1 MAPALAPPADRFN
14 RTLLV
19 AILFLAVALRLA
31 AAFLLPDQHFPDAA
45 AYRQAGR
52 DLWSSG
58 MLGSSIRMPLYP
70 ALVGLAGPGFGQLA
84 LDIALSTSAVWL
96 IYRLALAV
104 FADQAAALL
113 AAFMMAIYPYFIFY
127 AIVGLTE
134 SLFIALLLGAFLCW
148 YRGSF
153 SIAAVLIVLSILT
166 RPSIELLVPFLILYF
181 AVVIH
186 RLPAAAVV
194 RHLLVY
200 SIIYIVLMSPWWM
213 HNYRAYGRF
222 VRLDLASGFVF
233 YSGNNPLNRTG
244 GGILGQ
250 DFDDKP
256 FDGIADPV
264 ARDRAMW
271 NAGVSY
277 VTENQRR
284 FLELAWL
291 RFQRFW
297 RPWPYAQDYAT
308 PLYVVVSLAS
318 FLPVLILSVIYLVIW
333 GWRER
338 IRIAPVLAW
347 GAYLTL
353 IHAIFIG
360 SLRYRLPLE
369 PFMIMF
375 AAVAI
380 MRLGRWYS
388 SRNAARYEHP
398 ASSRAGGT

>member
-1 MAPALAPPADRFN
+1 MVPASPADRFD

-19 AILFLAVALRLA
+19 AILLLAVALRLA
-31 AAFLLPDQHFPDAA
+31 AAFLLPDQHFPDAIG
-45 AYRQAGR
+45 YRQAGR

-58 MLGSSIRMPLYP
+58 MLGTSIWMPLYP
-70 ALVGLAGPGFGQLA
+70 ALIGLTGPGWGQLA

-96 IYRLALAV
+96 IYRLVLVV
-104 FADQAAALL
+104 FTDQAAALL

-127 AIVGLTE
+127 AVVGLTE

-153 SIAAVLIVLSILT
+153 GIAAVLIVLSILT

-181 AVVIH
+181 AVAIH
-186 RLPAAAVV
+186 RMPTVTAV

-200 SIIYIVLMSPWWM
+200 SIIYVVLMSPWWM
-213 HNYRAYGRF
+213 HNYRAYGSF

-250 DFDDKP
+250 DFDEKP
-256 FDGIADPV
+256 FDGITDPV

-277 VTENQRR
+277 VAENPRR

-291 RFQRFW
+291 RFERFW

-318 FLPVLILSVIYLVIW
+318 FVPVLILTVTYLAIW

-353 IHAIFIG
+353 IHTIFIG

-375 AAVAI
+375 AAVAT

-388 SRNAARYEHP
+388 SRNARYEQP
-398 ASSRAGGT
+398 ASSR

>member
-1 MAPALAPPADRFN
+1 MVPASPADRFD

-19 AILFLAVALRLA
+19 AILLLAVALRLA
-31 AAFLLPDQHFPDAA
+31 AAFLLPDQHFPDAIG
-45 AYRQAGR
+45 YRQAGR

-58 MLGSSIRMPLYP
+58 MLGTSIWMPLYP
-70 ALVGLAGPGFGQLA
+70 ALIGLTGPGWGQLA
-84 LDIALSTSAVWL
+84 LDLALSTSAVWL
-96 IYRLALAV
+96 IYRLVLVV
-104 FADQAAALL
+104 FTDQAAALL

-127 AIVGLTE
+127 AVVGLTE

-153 SIAAVLIVLSILT
+153 VIAAVLIVLSILT

-181 AVVIH
+181 AVAIH
-186 RLPAAAVV
+186 RLPTVTAV

-200 SIIYIVLMSPWWM
+200 SIIYIALMSPWWM
-213 HNYRAYGRF
+213 HNYRAYGSF

-250 DFDDKP
+250 DFDQKS
-256 FDGIADPV
+256 FDGITDPV

-277 VTENQRR
+277 VAENPRR

-291 RFQRFW
+291 KFERFW

-318 FLPVLILSVIYLVIW
+318 FVPVLILTVIYLAIW
-333 GWRER
+333 GWWER

-353 IHAIFIG
+353 IHTIFIG

-375 AAVAI
+375 AAVAT
-380 MRLGRWYS
+380 MRLGRWYP
-388 SRNAARYEHP
+388 SRNARYEQP
-398 ASSRAGGT
+398 ASLR

>member
-1 MAPALAPPADRFN
+1 MALASPATRFDRS
-14 RTLLV
+14 TILI
-19 AILFLAVALRLA
+19 AILFFAVTLRLTA
-31 AAFLLPDQHFPDAA
+31 ALLLPDQNFPDAVG
-45 AYRQAGR
+45 YRQAGR
-52 DLWSSG
+52 ELWSSG
-58 MLGSSIRMPLYP
+58 MLGTPYWMPLYP
-70 ALVGLAGPGFGQLA
+70 ALVGLTGAGWGQLA
-84 LDIALSTSAVWL
+84 LDISLSTIAVWL
-96 IYRLALAV
+96 IYRLVVLM
-104 FADQAAALL
+104 FADEAAALL
-113 AAFMMAIYPYFIFY
+113 AAFMVAIYPYFIFY
-127 AIVGLTE
+127 AVVGLTE

-153 SIAAVLIVLSILT
+153 GIAAVLIVLSILT

-186 RLPAAAVV
+186 RLPAVMAV

-200 SIIYIVLMSPWWM
+200 SIVYIALMSPWWM
-213 HNYRAYGRF
+213 HNYRAYGSF
-222 VRLDLASGFVF
+222 VRLNLASGLVF
-233 YSGNNPLNRTG
+233 YAGNNPLNRTG

-250 DFDDKP
+250 DFDEKP
-256 FDGIADPV
+256 FDGITDPV

-271 NAGVSY
+271 NAGVSF
-277 VTENQRR
+277 VAESPRR
-284 FLELAWL
+284 FLELAWR

-318 FLPVLILSVIYLVIW
+318 FLPVLILTVIYLVIW

-338 IRIAPVLAW
+338 ILIAPILAW

-353 IHAIFIG
+353 IHMIFIS

-369 PFMIMF
+369 PFMILF

-380 MRLGRWYS
+380 MRLGRWAFKRHSESGLKNY
-388 SRNAARYEHP
+388 
-398 ASSRAGGT
+398 